1 MHLLKWRTPLSFIAA
16 VSNKVGS
23 LWIKT
28 RPSRPTRKFLFVC
41 GAPRSGTTGLWRLL
55 IQDPRIV
62 LGMERHGSRLRRE
75 SFTAELYDKERFLD
89 FGTYPNLARVAS
101 SYYESEARDRFD
113 SAEYVGDKLPLI
125 YQSYKLATA
134 VFPSAR
140 FVVLLRNIFDI
151 CESYQARLED
161 NADNWKFT
169 VMDAVMHWNSLLD
182 FLSRHGSDSLVK
194 VLVYEQFLSD
204 TRAYEDLYRFLGL
217 AIDASFGARYA
228 KLVEDAERLTR
239 RRSALVSDGQK
250 YEVLR
255 TANLDLYAQ
264 QIRRF
269 ALPRG
274 IPLITGR

>member
-1 MHLLKWRTPLSFIAA
+1 MKLLNSIAG
-16 VSNKVGS
+16 VSNKVES
-23 LWIKT
+23 LFIKP
-28 RPSRPTRKFLFVC
+28 RPYREKRKILFVC
-41 GAPRSGTTGLWRLL
+41 GTPRSGTTGFWRLL

-75 SFTAELYDKERFLD
+75 AFNAELYSKSQFFD
-89 FGTYPNLARVAS
+89 FNTYPNLARLAS
-101 SYYESEARDRFD
+101 SYYEREARDRFD

-134 VFPSAR
+134 VFPSAK

-161 NADNWKFT
+161 SADNWKFT
-169 VMDAVMHWNSLLD
+169 VMDAVKHWNSLLD
-182 FLSRHGSDSLVK
+182 FLAQRGGHSRVK

-204 TRAYEDLYRFLGL
+204 MQAYEDLYRFLGL
-217 AIDASFGARYA
+217 AIDARFEARYA

-239 RRSALVSDGQK
+239 RRSALVTDGQK

-264 QIRRF
+264 QVRRF